1 MDEVEAAIKGMKK
14 GKAPGMD
21 NITIEE
27 IEAAT
32 QGSGLKTLHQL
43 LSTIWDKEEIPSDW
57 KKSVITPIYK
67 KKDKLDCNN
76 YRGISLLCHGSKL
89 FSSIILQRIK
99 NRTEEIL
106 SEAQAGFRVGR
117 STVDQI
123 FTLRQLAEKY
133 AEFGRDIFVCYVD
146 FRKAF
151 DSVWRKGL
159 WRVLRHYGYPEKII
173 RILENMYSETL
184 SAVRTN
190 GDLSDF
196 FEATVGVL
204 QGCVLSPLLFNV
216 FLEAIMALALDGS
229 EKGVV
234 LDGNIIDNLRFADD
248 IAATAESVVDLQ
260 EIVNRINGTSKRMG
274 MAINE
279 AKTETQHLGRD
290 TKEVDISLD
299 NGSLKQ
305 SEDFVYLGG
314 NMSQRG
320 GTAKDIER
328 RIGLARGVVQQ
339 LNRVWTTKDISTHT
353 KLNVYEVLV
362 LSVLMYNSET
372 SVLREE
378 DKRRVRVFEM
388 ACLRK
393 ILGVTKMDRLHNTSI
408 RERVGYQEDIVL
420 KIQRRRLRYFGHIS
434 RMEMSRYPYM
444 ALHGRVHGT
453 RGKGRPRKRWSD
465 MISQDCLDA
474 EMTLEMVHRKANDRQ
489 GWRNFVNGMPT
500 HSQLLQRQ

>member
-1 MDEVEAAIKGMKK
+1 MYPLIAI
-14 GKAPGMD
+14 
-21 NITIEE
+21 
-27 IEAAT
+27 
-32 QGSGLKTLHQL
+32 L
-43 LSTIWDKEEIPSDW
+43 L
-57 KKSVITPIYK
+57 
-67 KKDKLDCNN
+67 N
-76 YRGISLLCHGSKL
+76 GILLNG
-89 FSSIILQRIK
+89 ILL
-99 NRTEEIL
+99 N
-106 SEAQAGFRVGR
+106 
-117 STVDQI
+117 
-123 FTLRQLAEKY
+123 
-133 AEFGRDIFVCYVD
+133 
-146 FRKAF
+146 
-151 DSVWRKGL
+151 
-159 WRVLRHYGYPEKII
+159 
-173 RILENMYSETL
+173 
-184 SAVRTN
+184 
-190 GDLSDF
+190 
-196 FEATVGVL
+196 
-204 QGCVLSPLLFNV
+204 
-216 FLEAIMALALDGS
+216 
-229 EKGVV
+229 
-234 LDGNIIDNLRFADD
+234 D

-320 GTAKDIER
+320 GTVKDIER

-372 SVLREE
+372 WVLREE

-453 RGKGRPRKRWSD
+453 RGKGRPRK
-465 MISQDCLDA
+465 A
-474 EMTLEMVHRKANDRQ
+474 MVGYDQSRLSGRRNDT
-489 GWRNFVNGMPT
+489 GDGPP
-500 HSQLLQRQ
+500 